1 MRPSSGTTSSW
12 MLKPLPSLCGQAAAD
27 SRPEA
32 FLVLRRR
39 EPGRRRG
46 SVPWTVWKSGWWS
59 QSCSFS
65 LSLFYG
71 SHHRGLMARNQSRRT
86 AVAQRTSQAKGRG
99 LPKGN
104 GLGSLPGTAAALAC
118 PSDWPCGSNPAGRQT
133 RGSRRMAG
141 NLATRQTEKPR
152 GNRKQTAWHKNP
164 DHRRRPGGSRHQGL
178 LSAQCVRR
186 IT

>member
-12 MLKPLPSLCGQAAAD
+12 MLKPLPSLCGQAL
-27 SRPEA
+27 PI
-32 FLVLRRR
+32 LVQKPFCLRGRA
-39 EPGRRRG
+39 PGRRRG
-46 SVPWTVWKSGWWS
+46 SVSWTVWKSGWWS

-71 SHHRGLMARNQSRRT
+71 SHHRGLMARNQSRLSPGRSE
-86 AVAQRTSQAKGRG
+86 QRPCKLKIGGDLQGEPVFCLHGPAT
-99 LPKGN
+99 
-104 GLGSLPGTAAALAC
+104 ALAC

-152 GNRKQTAWHKNP
+152 GNRHANRLAEVSGP
-164 DHRRRPGGSRHQGL
+164 
-178 LSAQCVRR
+178 
-186 IT
+186 